1 MSNTPFLFIGIS
13 FILSIRLSFI
23 VFTRNILLEKHF
35 IRGSTNASS

>member
-13 FILSIRLSFI
+13 FIVSSGYLLSY
-23 VFTRNILLEKHF
+23 LLGYPFGEHF